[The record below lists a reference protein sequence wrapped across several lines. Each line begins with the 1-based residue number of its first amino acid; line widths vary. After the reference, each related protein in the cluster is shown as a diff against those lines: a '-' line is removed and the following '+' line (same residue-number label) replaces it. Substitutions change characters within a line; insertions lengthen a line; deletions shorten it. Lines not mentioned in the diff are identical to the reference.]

1 MKLQHAAVIGHPIG
15 HTMSP
20 FIHKRLFALEGF
32 SVSYQVLD
40 VPDLSAS
47 LPALRSLDCFNVTIP
62 HKGAIIPFLDELEE
76 NARRFGSVNTVKVE
90 AGRMKGYTTDGAGC
104 YKALENH
111 GVDCSGRVLL
121 LGNGGAAR
129 AMAFEAAVRQRDL
142 DLTVACR
149 ESSQPKAVALA
160 QEVAAFLR
168 ERGDRAFRLS
178 IKTYEELEEESLPG
192 HSALGF
198 DLLLNATSVG
208 MYPNTGESPV
218 SGAVLSRCAAVFDA
232 VYNPAQT
239 ELLRLAG
246 GGRPRDLVWLPLPPG
261 GHCPPL
267 PRCPR
272 GTLPDFPGKRNGE
285 GEGCAMSE
293 PDKKRARR
301 RRRRPPI
308 KKGAPAAQK
317 EGQAPLSGNIVLCG
331 FMGCGKTSVGKRA
344 AKLLGRQFCD
354 LDSYIERK
362 AGMTVSEIFAQEG
375 EAGFRARETQ
385 AAEEVASMQGM
396 VIASG
401 GGTVL
406 SPQNV
411 EAFHRHGAKILFL
424 DVPVAALQERLKND
438 KRRPLLQ
445 VPDRRRV
452 IAELHEKRAPLYRA
466 AADIVVDG
474 GAPAIVVAK
483 RVAQL
488 FQ

>member
-192 HSALGF
+192 HYALGF

-246 GGRPRDLVWLPLPPG
+246 QAGAKTIGGMEMLVYQAVAAHEIWYGSRFRQEDIALL
-261 GHCPPL
+261 CQDAQEEL
-267 PRCPR
+267 SRI
-272 GTLPDFPGKRNGE
+272 FPGKE
-285 GEGCAMSE
+285 TE
-293 PDKKRARR
+293 
-301 RRRRPPI
+301 
-308 KKGAPAAQK
+308 KGRGAQ
-317 EGQAPLSGNIVLCG
+317 
-331 FMGCGKTSVGKRA
+331 
-344 AKLLGRQFCD
+344 
-354 LDSYIERK
+354 
-362 AGMTVSEIFAQEG
+362 
-375 EAGFRARETQ
+375 
-385 AAEEVASMQGM
+385 
-396 VIASG
+396 
-401 GGTVL
+401 
-406 SPQNV
+406 
-411 EAFHRHGAKILFL
+411 
-424 DVPVAALQERLKND
+424 
-438 KRRPLLQ
+438 
-445 VPDRRRV
+445 
-452 IAELHEKRAPLYRA
+452 
-466 AADIVVDG
+466 
-474 GAPAIVVAK
+474 
-483 RVAQL
+483 
-488 FQ
+488 

>member
-1 MKLQHAAVIGHPIG
+1 M
-15 HTMSP
+15 
-20 FIHKRLFALEGF
+20 
-32 SVSYQVLD
+32 
-40 VPDLSAS
+40 
-47 LPALRSLDCFNVTIP
+47 N
-62 HKGAIIPFLDELEE
+62 
-76 NARRFGSVNTVKVE
+76 
-90 AGRMKGYTTDGAGC
+90 
-104 YKALENH
+104 
-111 GVDCSGRVLL
+111 
-121 LGNGGAAR
+121 
-129 AMAFEAAVRQRDL
+129 
-142 DLTVACR
+142 
-149 ESSQPKAVALA
+149 
-160 QEVAAFLR
+160 
-168 ERGDRAFRLS
+168 
-178 IKTYEELEEESLPG
+178 
-192 HSALGF
+192 
-198 DLLLNATSVG
+198 
-208 MYPNTGESPV
+208 
-218 SGAVLSRCAAVFDA
+218 
-232 VYNPAQT
+232 
-239 ELLRLAG
+239 
-246 GGRPRDLVWLPLPPG
+246 
-261 GHCPPL
+261 
-267 PRCPR
+267 
-272 GTLPDFPGKRNGE
+272 
-285 GEGCAMSE
+285 E
-293 PDKKRARR
+293 PEKKRSRR

-406 SPQNV
+406 
-411 EAFHRHGAKILFL
+411 FL

-438 KRRPLLQ
+438 TRRPLLQ